1 VIVECLRTELSSEE
15 NVRLGASFPPRQG
28 RLLQVGN
35 RYPVLGLQYD
45 VGSIIWGTGAWV
57 QVPVAV
63 DRLLFAPLYLF
74 EVFDA
79 RPSRHWQLKHW
90 PDGAITLWPT
100 LFYQEYFH
108 GDLEVGKEQALET
121 FSAVLAELIEEIEEL
136 DELDRRD
143 SGESRRR
150 TFEWP
155 TPEAAP

>member
-1 VIVECLRTELSSEE
+1 MIVECIRTELSHEE
-15 NVRLGASFPPRQG
+15 KARLGASFSPRQG

-57 QVPVAV
+57 QVPVAA

-79 RPSRHWQLKHW
+79 RPSRHWHLKHW
-90 PDGAITLWPT
+90 PDGAITLWPPP
-100 LFYQEYFH
+100 FYQEYFH

-121 FSAVLAELIEEIEEL
+121 FSAVLEQLIEEI
-136 DELDRRD
+136 DELDRAD
-143 SGESRRR
+143 SERGARRR
-150 TFEWP
+150 TFEWDS
-155 TPEAAP
+155 PEAVP